1 MLILEKSFLW
11 QNFPTGQEK
20 MILKSRMKLWCCA
33 DWGLTYFFGHG
44 QALGVDDGGEFLLLQ
59 LLDGVLVVS
68 QVQLGAHQDD
78 GSVGAVVSDLR
89 VPLKEGRRGRGSED
103 RQKCAGGKLT
113 RQILKKHSKTKEKV
127 SALQS
132 RLAAPIPRDA
142 FSPRNW
148 HPLTTL
154 SPIRWCHMMVFVILW
169 SRHTLCLVLLTV
181 FLHLQHSTLNNTSYL
196 QVKFTSELKWCAVV
210 RSQALTSADL
220 RNTFQVTKIFH
231 RYSKSYCAAVSKG
244 CFDSFL
250 CFRKLW
256 MYESQARCE
265 PSTHCSWQR
274 DQRAARG
281 LLLQ

>member
-1 MLILEKSFLW
+1 MLILEKSFLG
-11 QNFPTGQEK
+11 QNFTTGQKK

-33 DWGLTYFFGHG
+33 AWELTYFFGHG

-89 VPLKEGRRGRGSED
+89 VPLKGGRRGRQRVRGQTEACWRKTQTSN
-103 RQKCAGGKLT
+103 
-113 RQILKKHSKTKEKV
+113 LKKHSKTKEKV

-132 RLAAPIPRDA
+132 RLTAPMLWDV
-142 FSPRNW
+142 FSPHNW
-148 HPLTTL
+148 HPLTL
-154 SPIRWCHMMVFVILW
+154 SPMRWCHMI
-169 SRHTLCLVLLTV
+169 V
-181 FLHLQHSTLNNTSYL
+181 FLHLQHSTLNDTSYL
-196 QVKFTSELKWCAVV
+196 QVKFTNKLKWCAVV

-220 RNTFQVTKIFH
+220 RNTLQVTKIFH
-231 RYSKSYCAAVSKG
+231 YCYSKFYC
-244 CFDSFL
+244 CSFKRL
-250 CFRKLW
+250 FRLSPPRFRKLW